1 MPSAELHDPLD
12 VLAISGSLR
21 RQSSNTGLIRLAQRL
36 SSADLSGAP
45 GASPPQRALRL
56 SSDFDIG
63 SLPFY
68 DADLEDAPPEAV
80 VAWRRRVTE
89 CDGLFI
95 ATPEYNFGTTAVLKN
110 AIDWV
115 TRPPG
120 QHALRGKVIS
130 IMSSSASTGGK
141 NVIEYYTNVLPL
153 LGNTMVSEPDG
164 GFVKGSERIGADGST
179 TDPEVE
185 SRVLMRLQRLGEAL
199 QT

>member
-1 MPSAELHDPLD
+1 MPPDEPFD

-21 RQSSNTGLIRLAQRL
+21 RKSSNTGLVRMAQRL
-36 SSADLSGAP
+36 SAAEPPEASGSAELRRGLAI
-45 GASPPQRALRL
+45 RA
-56 SSDFDIG
+56 DFDIG

-68 DADLEDAPPEAV
+68 DADMEDAPPEV
-80 VAWRRRVTE
+80 VLSWRRRVE
-89 CDGLFI
+89 QCDGLFI

-110 AIDWV
+110 AIDWA

-153 LGNTMVSEPDG
+153 LGNTVVSEPDG
-164 GFVKGSERIGADGST
+164 GFVKGAERIGPDGST

-185 SRVLMRLQRLGEAL
+185 SRVLTRLQKLSEAL
-199 QT
+199 QK

>member
-1 MPSAELHDPLD
+1 MPPGDNDTAFD

-21 RQSSNTGLIRLAQRL
+21 RQSSNTGLVRMAARL
-36 SSADLSGAP
+36 GA
-45 GASPPQRALRL
+45 GGALRVVA
-56 SSDFDIG
+56 DFDIA

-68 DADLEDAPPEAV
+68 DADLEEAPPEAV
-80 VAWRRRVTE
+80 VSWRQRVAA
-89 CDGLFI
+89 CDALFI

-141 NVIEYYTNVLPL
+141 NVIEYYSNVLPL
-153 LGNTMVSEPDG
+153 LGNTVVGEPDG
-164 GFVKGSERIGADGST
+164 GFVKGAERIGADGSSS
-179 TDPEVE
+179 DPEVE
-185 SRVLMRLQRLGEAL
+185 ERVRARLEKLVAAL
-199 QT
+199 RA

>member
-1 MPSAELHDPLD
+1 MSPDEPFD

-21 RQSSNTGLIRLAQRL
+21 RLSSNTGLVRMAQRL
-36 SSADLSGAP
+36 SSADFPNPADSANARRGLAI
-45 GASPPQRALRL
+45 RA
-56 SSDFDIG
+56 DFDIG

-68 DADLEDAPPEAV
+68 DADLEDAPPEEV
-80 VAWRRRVTE
+80 LSWRRRVTD
-89 CDGLFI
+89 CAALFI

-130 IMSSSASTGGK
+130 IMSSSSSTGGK

-153 LGNTMVSEPDG
+153 LGNTVVSEPDG
-164 GFVKGSERIGADGST
+164 GFVKGADRIGADGSAS
-179 TDPEVE
+179 DPEVE
-185 SRVLMRLQRLGEAL
+185 SRVLLRLQKMSESL
-199 QT
+199 QK

>member
-1 MPSAELHDPLD
+1 MSPDESFD

-21 RQSSNTGLIRLAQRL
+21 RKSSNTGLVRMAQRL
-36 SSADLSGAP
+36 SVADHPDPSGSTDVERVLAI
-45 GASPPQRALRL
+45 RA
-56 SSDFDIG
+56 DFDIG
-63 SLPFY
+63 SLPYY
-68 DADLEDAPPEAV
+68 DADLEDAPPDV
-80 VAWRRRVTE
+80 VLNWRRRVAD

-153 LGNTMVSEPDG
+153 LGNIVVSEPDG
-164 GFVKGSERIGADGST
+164 GFVKGAERIGPDGST
-179 TDPEVE
+179 SDPEVE
-185 SRVLMRLQRLGEAL
+185 SRVLTRLQKLREAL
-199 QT
+199 QK

>member
-1 MPSAELHDPLD
+1 MPTDEPFD

-21 RQSSNTGLIRLAQRL
+21 RQSSNTGLIRMAERL
-36 SSADLSGAP
+36 SAVESADPSGSA
-45 GASPPQRALRL
+45 GVHRGLKIRA
-56 SSDFDIG
+56 DFDIG

-68 DADLEDAPPEAV
+68 DADLEDAPPDV
-80 VAWRRRVTE
+80 VLNWRRRVTE
-89 CDGLFI
+89 CDGLFV

-130 IMSSSASTGGK
+130 VMSSSSSTGGK

-153 LGNTMVSEPDG
+153 LGNTVVSEPDG
-164 GFVKGSERIGADGST
+164 GFVKGAERIGPDGST

-185 SRVLMRLQRLGEAL
+185 NRVLTRLQKLNEAL
-199 QT
+199 QK

>member
-1 MPSAELHDPLD
+1 MPTDEPFD

-21 RQSSNTGLIRLAQRL
+21 RRSSNTGLIRMAERL
-36 SSADLSGAP
+36 SAAESVDPSDSANVRRGLTI
-45 GASPPQRALRL
+45 RA
-56 SSDFDIG
+56 DFDIG

-68 DADLEDAPPEAV
+68 DADLEDAPPEV
-80 VAWRRRVTE
+80 VLNWRRRVTA
-89 CDGLFI
+89 CDGLFVT
-95 ATPEYNFGTTAVLKN
+95 TPEYNFGTTAVLKN

-130 IMSSSASTGGK
+130 IMSSSSSTGGK

-153 LGNTMVSEPDG
+153 LGNTVVSEPDG
-164 GFVKGSERIGADGST
+164 GFVKGAERIGPDGST

-185 SRVLMRLQRLGEAL
+185 SRVLTRLQKLNAAL
-199 QT
+199 QK